1 VRLREVE
8 WLFWAAIVV
17 AMCFDFTSGV
27 HDASTAIASDVSTRA
42 LTTDQVNALFRPAK
56 RAKGPFWCGLSPAQ
70 AMEGNRSEF
79 RRRGDR
85 GGSHPGVLAGR
96 P

>member
-42 LTTDQVNALFRPAK
+42 LTTGQVTRIQAGATRQGALLVRFEPRPSHGG
-56 RAKGPFWCGLSPAQ
+56 GPQRIQKVG
-70 AMEGNRSEF
+70 
-79 RRRGDR
+79 
-85 GGSHPGVLAGR
+85 
-96 P
+96 